1 MKELILL
8 FFMAI
13 AVYTGRQRHYYERLN
28 GPVIGILTLPT
39 SPKDLT
45 FSKNS
50 FSMIPGSY
58 VKWLEQAGIRI
69 IPIRYDMPRRIIGK
83 LMNLING
90 VLITGGSTK
99 LFRNNSKLC
108 RIKKMLAEHVT
119 CPSKYLSTVNYII
132 NQAKKMYDRGNP
144 FPIWGT
150 CLGYE
155 TMMISLSKY
164 TLLRRRVSSI
174 NHSLNL
180 NLNPNYLTFFK
191 KYFDPDLLQAIN
203 DKPLIYFNH
212 KFAFRPKQVLHN
224 RVIGNE
230 MEILS
235 TTKLENNQV
244 IISMLKHKRYP
255 FIGVQFHPEK
265 IQFEHR
271 ASVQTN
277 VSYWSIEASHRLA
290 MMFFDHVNQN
300 QNEIDKENQLEA
312 LLIYNY
318 PLYKSSGPYEQL
330 YVFPR
335 VFELSL
341 EGNNKNIIV

>member
-1 MKELILL
+1 MKQCLLL
-8 FFMAI
+8 FLLAI
-13 AVYTGRQRHYYERLN
+13 TISTGGHKHYYERLN
-28 GPVIGILTLPT
+28 GPVVGILTLPT

-69 IPIRYDMPRRIIGK
+69 IPIRYDMPHRVIGK
-83 LMNLING
+83 LMNSING
-90 VLITGGSTK
+90 ILITGGSTR
-99 LFRNNSKLC
+99 LFRNDSTLCKLK
-108 RIKKMLAEHVT
+108 RMLNEHVV
-119 CPSKYLSTVNYII
+119 CPSKYLATVNFII
-132 NQAKKMYDRGNP
+132 NQAKKMFDAGNP
-144 FPIWGT
+144 FPVWGT

-164 TLLRRRVSSI
+164 TLRRRRVSSI

-180 NLNPNYLTFFK
+180 SLNPKFLPFFK
-191 KYFDPDLLQAIN
+191 KYFDPDLIQAVN

-212 KFAFRPKQVLHN
+212 KFAFRPKQIMHN
-224 RVIGNE
+224 AEVGNE
-230 MEILS
+230 IDILS

-244 IISMLKHKRYP
+244 VVSMLKHRRYP

-341 EGNNKNIIV
+341 QGDNKKIVV